1 MSRVVMKADIGW
13 DKMLA
18 YADAESDRMARAIA
32 VNTLAIA
39 VATAPRRTG
48 NLAASHYIR
57 KVGNGYEVGNSAPYA
72 KFVAA
77 MPQSS
82 LRTGRA
88 NWLPR
93 AFEEAI
99 RGAGIKV
106 KSTGLL

>member
-1 MSRVVMKADIGW
+1 MKADIGW

-18 YADAESDRMARAIA
+18 YADAESDRIARAIA
-32 VNTLAIA
+32 VNALAIA
-39 VATAPRRTG
+39 AVTAPKRTG

-57 KVGNGYEVGNSAPYA
+57 KIDNGYEVGNSAPYA
-72 KFVAA
+72 KFVAV

-82 LRTGRA
+82 LRNGRA

-99 RGAGIKV
+99 RASGIKV